1 VTGQLPPGQ
10 NTATGLITA
19 WGAGMSTVV
28 APVLLPA
35 TATAGSIIG
44 AGAIGGAA
52 NVFHQLNSGGPFSA
66 TDALIATGIS
76 GITQGKGFWFTEAV
90 SITGAYTGAKLQGRD
105 VLPAVAGAGF
115 GTAVGVGT
123 SKVIIDKIQPTISG
137 PMAELIGTGFGSISS
152 EVTGSTLHDKLD
164 RNGSKK

>member
-1 VTGQLPPGQ
+1 MTGQLPPGQ
-10 NTATGLITA
+10 NAATGLITA
-19 WGAGMSTVV
+19 WGVGMSTVI

-52 NVFHQLNSGGPFSA
+52 NVFNQLNSGGPFSA

-90 SITGAYTGAKLQGRD
+90 SITGAYTGAKL
-105 VLPAVAGAGF
+105 
-115 GTAVGVGT
+115 
-123 SKVIIDKIQPTISG
+123 
-137 PMAELIGTGFGSISS
+137 
-152 EVTGSTLHDKLD
+152 
-164 RNGSKK
+164 